1 MSADC
6 LQRCTYSGNHGYQMD
21 TKWIPNGYHDGCHD
35 LQSENILETN
45 GYRDG
50 CHDLQSENILETNG
64 YRDGC
69 HDLQRGAKL
78 CFSPGAAIT
87 APKVKIF
94 LVIGDDQSKYFFIF
108 LFSPPH

>member
-21 TKWIPNGYHDGCHD
+21 TKWIPNGYH
-35 LQSENILETN
+35 
-45 GYRDG
+45 DG